1 MFVSEHDLFSIG
13 TINMPLEILEIVVVN
28 IIQTKRTSFTYA
40 RAQPFCNFKSNAK
53 ITFNKKHEVNVKDKE
68 YPETYYHHTPHQVQ
82 VDETPMKV

>member
-40 RAQPFCNFKSNAK
+40 RA
-53 ITFNKKHEVNVKDKE
+53 
-68 YPETYYHHTPHQVQ
+68 
-82 VDETPMKV
+82 